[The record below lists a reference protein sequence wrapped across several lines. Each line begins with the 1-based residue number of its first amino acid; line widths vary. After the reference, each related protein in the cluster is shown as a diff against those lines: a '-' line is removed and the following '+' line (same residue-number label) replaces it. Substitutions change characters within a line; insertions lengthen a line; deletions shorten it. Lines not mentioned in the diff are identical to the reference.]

1 MNEGTKLVSGV
12 AGDSCI
18 QREYNEA
25 KETARAYLRALE
37 VLNPGGG
44 STRKHREREA
54 RLIRDGIGQGRWKVL
69 ELPNDPVARHA
80 TVLARRYLHDDRDD
94 NFLDAL
100 IGNADNPAHRM
111 ALEVLKSELV
121 RAGADVPDR
130 LRAWEPEGSSAKG
143 RWRREPTRN
152 YRIGMVVEALVMG
165 KDTLVRRG
173 ETGREREQLQGDLQA
188 VNERAGRAGEELSS
202 EDVLESL
209 NKMQARPWRHR
220 NGGKGLRGDD
230 LVELTRR
237 RSDEPG
243 GVDGIL
249 ADVEVRKH
257 FPNLYATRNDATK
270 HKGFA
275 YSICDAVADVL
286 NEAGQSG
293 SYRTILRAWR
303 AYRRSDQT
311 AV

>member
-1 MNEGTKLVSGV
+1 MTESV
-12 AGDSCI
+12 AESCI
-18 QREYNEA
+18 EREYNEA
-25 KETARAYLRALE
+25 KETTRTYLRALE
-37 VLNPGGG
+37 VLNPGGR
-44 STRKHREREA
+44 STRQHRARET
-54 RLIRDGIGQGRWKVL
+54 RLLRDGIRQGRWQVL
-69 ELPNDPVARHA
+69 ELPSDPVARHT

-94 NFLDAL
+94 NVLDAL

-111 ALEVLKSELV
+111 ALEVLKTELI

-143 RWRREPTRN
+143 RWRLGPTRN

-165 KDTLVRRG
+165 KDVLVRRG
-173 ETGREREQLQGDLQA
+173 ATGREREQLQGDLQA
-188 VNERAGRAGEELSS
+188 VNERAGRAGEELSI

-209 NKMQARPWRHR
+209 NKMKARPWRHR

-230 LVELTRR
+230 LVELTGR

-270 HKGFA
+270 DKGFA

-286 NEAGQSG
+286 NEAGESG

-303 AYRRSDQT
+303 AYRRSDQS